1 MMTNSEIISKLE
13 KTFPEVTFNEEESKF
28 LTINVS
34 KDQYYDVMKS
44 LRDLGFDY
52 LFSMTG
58 MDWGKELGVTNHLEN
73 TQENFMVVV
82 KVKLEDRDNPEIPT
96 LENIW
101 KTAHLHE
108 REIYDL
114 FGINFI
120 GHSVMKRL
128 LLTEDWEGYPMRKD
142 WKDDSKMIIR

>member
-1 MMTNSEIISKLE
+1 MENLINKIQSK
-13 KTFPEVTFNEEESKF
+13 FPEATIETEGVQFPV
-28 LTINVS
+28 INVS
-34 KDQYYDVMKS
+34 PADYYPLMEAV
-44 LRDLGFDY
+44 REAGFDY

-73 TQENFMVVV
+73 TKTREMIVV
-82 KVKLEDRDNPEIPT
+82 KVKLEDRENPELET

-114 FGINFI
+114 FGINFK

-128 LLTEDWEGYPMRKD
+128 LLPDDWEGYPMRKD
-142 WKDDSKMIIR
+142 WMDETKMIIR

>member
-44 LRDLGFDY
+44 LRNLGFDY

-82 KVKLEDRDNPEIPT
+82 KLKLEDRDNPEIPT

>member
-28 LTINVS
+28 LIINVS

-44 LRDLGFDY
+44 LRNLGFDY

-82 KVKLEDRDNPEIPT
+82 KLKLEDRDNPEIPT

>member
-1 MMTNSEIISKLE
+1 MTNNDIIAALQKKFQDLEFTDEASKY
-13 KTFPEVTFNEEESKF
+13 VTV
-28 LTINVS
+28 NVS
-34 KDQYYDVMKS
+34 SDIYYEVMQAI
-44 LRDLGFDY
+44 REMGFDY

-73 TQENFMVVV
+73 MENGDTLVV
-82 KVKLEDRDNPEIPT
+82 KVKLEDRENPELPT

-114 FGINFI
+114 FGINFK

-128 LLTEDWEGYPMRKD
+128 MLTDDWEGHPMRKD
-142 WKDDSKMIIR
+142 WMDETKMIIR

>member
-1 MMTNSEIISKLE
+1 MTNNDIIAALQKKFQDLEFADEASKYM
-13 KTFPEVTFNEEESKF
+13 
-28 LTINVS
+28 TINVS
-34 KDQYYDVMKS
+34 PDVYYEVMQAI
-44 LRDLGFDY
+44 REMGFDY

-73 TQENFMVVV
+73 MENGDTLIV
-82 KVKLEDRDNPEIPT
+82 KVKLEDRENPELPT

-114 FGINFI
+114 FGINFK

-128 LLTEDWEGYPMRKD
+128 LLTDDWEGYPMRKD
-142 WKDDSKMIIR
+142 WMDETKMIIR

>member
-1 MMTNSEIISKLE
+1 MTNNDIIAALQKKFQDLEFTDEASKYI
-13 KTFPEVTFNEEESKF
+13 TV
-28 LTINVS
+28 NVS
-34 KDQYYDVMKS
+34 SDIYYEVMQAI
-44 LRDLGFDY
+44 REMGFDY

-73 TQENFMVVV
+73 MENGDTLVV
-82 KVKLEDRDNPEIPT
+82 KVKLEDRENPELPT

-114 FGINFI
+114 FGINFK

-128 LLTEDWEGYPMRKD
+128 LLTDDWEGYPMRKD
-142 WKDDSKMIIR
+142 WMDETKMIIR

>member
-1 MMTNSEIISKLE
+1 MNNELKAEIENQFAQAVFDEETSKYLIVE
-13 KTFPEVTFNEEESKF
+13 IAPASYLDLMQTLKTK
-28 LTINVS
+28 
-34 KDQYYDVMKS
+34 
-44 LRDLGFDY
+44 GFDY

-73 TQENFMVVV
+73 SQTGEMIVV
-82 KVKLEDRDNPEIPT
+82 KVKLTDREKPELPT
-96 LENIW
+96 LEKIW

-114 FGINFI
+114 FGINFK

-128 LLTEDWEGYPMRKD
+128 LLSEDWEGYPMRKD
-142 WKDDSKMIIR
+142 WHDETKMIIR

>member
-1 MMTNSEIISKLE
+1 MTNNDIIAALQKKFQDLEFTDEASKYM
-13 KTFPEVTFNEEESKF
+13 TV
-28 LTINVS
+28 NVS
-34 KDQYYDVMKS
+34 PDAYYEVMQAI
-44 LRDLGFDY
+44 REMGFDY

-73 TQENFMVVV
+73 MENGDTLVV
-82 KVKLEDRDNPEIPT
+82 KVKLEDRENPELPT

-114 FGINFI
+114 FGINFK

-142 WKDDSKMIIR
+142 WMDETKMIIR

>member
-1 MMTNSEIISKLE
+1 MKDKLSN
-13 KTFPEVTFNEEESKF
+13 KFPNIEFTEDSKF
-28 LTINVS
+28 LTMIISQDNYFELMQFLH
-34 KDQYYDVMKS
+34 D
-44 LRDLGFDY
+44 DLGFDY

-73 TQENFMVVV
+73 TKTQEMVVV
-82 KVKLEDRDNPEIPT
+82 KVMFADREKPEIET

-108 REIYDL
+108 REIFDL
-114 FGINFI
+114 FGVNFK
-120 GHSVMKRL
+120 GHSVMKRI

-142 WKDDSKMIIR
+142 WMDETKMIIR

>member
-1 MMTNSEIISKLE
+1 MTNTDIIKALE
-13 KTFPEVTFNEEESKF
+13 KQFQNLEFDEETTAFLNITVSPENY
-28 LTINVS
+28 L
-34 KDQYYDVMKS
+34 DVMTA
-44 LRDLGFDY
+44 LRQMDFDY

-58 MDWGKELGVTNHLEN
+58 MDWGAELGVTNHLEN
-73 TQENFMVVV
+73 TKTGMMVVV
-82 KVKLEDRDNPEIPT
+82 KVKLSNRENPEVPT

-108 REIYDL
+108 REIFDL
-114 FGINFI
+114 FGINFK

-142 WKDDSKMIIR
+142 WQDETKMIIR

>member
-1 MMTNSEIISKLE
+1 MTNNDIIAALQKKFQDLEFTDEASKY
-13 KTFPEVTFNEEESKF
+13 VTV
-28 LTINVS
+28 NVS
-34 KDQYYDVMKS
+34 SDIYYEVMQAI
-44 LRDLGFDY
+44 REMGFDY

-58 MDWGKELGVTNHLEN
+58 MDWGAALGVTNHLEN
-73 TQENFMVVV
+73 MATGDILAV
-82 KVKLEDRDNPEIPT
+82 KVKLEDRENPELPT

-114 FGINFI
+114 FGINFK

-128 LLTEDWEGYPMRKD
+128 LLTDDWEGYPMRKD
-142 WKDDSKMIIR
+142 WMDETKMIIR

>member
-1 MMTNSEIISKLE
+1 MYNELKADIENQFDQASFDEETAKYLIIEIA
-13 KTFPEVTFNEEESKF
+13 P
-28 LTINVS
+28 
-34 KDQYYDVMKS
+34 DQYLALMEN
-44 LRDLGFDY
+44 LRNKGFDY

-73 TQENFMVVV
+73 TQAGQMLMV
-82 KVKLEDRDNPEIPT
+82 KVKLADRDNPELPT
-96 LENIW
+96 IEKIW

-114 FGINFI
+114 FGINFK

-128 LLTEDWEGYPMRKD
+128 LLSEDWEGYPMRKD
-142 WKDDSKMIIR
+142 WHDETKMIIR